1 MTYYKYQEIESED
14 VLDWG
19 QIGKN
24 ISETIDKI
32 DENREKRRDEID
44 ATYEEFQNKL
54 ADAPLGEH
62 KGINNQI
69 LDYSS
74 DVQNSATY
82 AHKMLKAGK
91 WNTRQYQQFM
101 QSLSDNSEQLLD
113 VFTTG
118 NTYYDEILQGVQ
130 DGSLSGINGFL
141 ADQNNSLYK
150 LVDTKW
156 VIDPVTGQ
164 TAIAKY
170 KIDENGDKVL
180 DMDNLVSIKD
190 LENRLKKRYDSYD
203 VEGNLKQR
211 ADLFAKKFETLSKDK
226 GIRSMDDIRQLTK
239 MGKDGKEVSIY
250 ESVVESS
257 INSMLASPMNEQSI
271 LYDYLKFDE
280 NGEEY
285 IYSNNPEDKG
295 KENVIYFDYDNK
307 TGQPNIQ
314 LTDNQRKY
322 MKEQLRDRLDSM
334 IGRSLNLPQQFAPQ
348 QPSASLLEY
357 KAGVARDDTKFQRS
371 VDMVGKLWHGD
382 EEDMASAME
391 YFTGIRDDISRME
404 KKRNKEGMDVIEITL
419 KNGNKEYLSLTNEDG
434 TPKDQ
439 KEFIQSATILTG
451 KENAGRDLTESMF
464 DPTKKYSNAY
474 TGRTTRVAYDPVADA
489 KESIRQIIGDPV
501 KFSSKENDEV
511 IATVQKIASALG
523 GVAETDWELGNAEII
538 KIKVNGEE
546 KELNLQDPSQ
556 AENNLQVLLSFV
568 NDQLDKEYVADVAKR
583 LKSEASGSSN
593 KPDTSKYNK

>member
-211 ADLFAKKFETLSKDK
+211 ADLFAKKFETLSEDK
-226 GIRSMDDIRQLTK
+226 KIRSMDDIRQLTK

-285 IYSNNPEDKG
+285 VYSNNPEDKG

-307 TGQPNIQ
+307 TGQPNIE
-314 LTDNQRKY
+314 LTDNQRAYIKD
-322 MKEQLRDRLDSM
+322 QLRDRLDSM

-348 QPSASLLEY
+348 QPNVAYQKWLDEQGDQKTAETNMITNLGKLWYGDEKDLQEALNFFGGLNKNIKEMERSGDEVIITMKDGGTERVPLKDSDGNPLSQEQFIKQATVLSGEMDIS
-357 KAGVARDDTKFQRS
+357 KALQRGGYDFTKDKFSEATQKSIIRTEANVYDDARDIVNSQLGNYTAFFAGNEEQGAQKIQAI
-371 VDMVGKLWHGD
+371 VGKLGYTATEGGGLYEAVDIKDRDGNLVVQLDFSENAEGAKVQYDKLMNIFENIPEEQLKEIVKAAKTTSGD
-382 EEDMASAME
+382 EGSVDDDDPL
-391 YFTGIRDDISRME
+391 GI
-404 KKRNKEGMDVIEITL
+404 K
-419 KNGNKEYLSLTNEDG
+419 
-434 TPKDQ
+434 
-439 KEFIQSATILTG
+439 
-451 KENAGRDLTESMF
+451 
-464 DPTKKYSNAY
+464 
-474 TGRTTRVAYDPVADA
+474 
-489 KESIRQIIGDPV
+489 
-501 KFSSKENDEV
+501 
-511 IATVQKIASALG
+511 
-523 GVAETDWELGNAEII
+523 
-538 KIKVNGEE
+538 
-546 KELNLQDPSQ
+546 
-556 AENNLQVLLSFV
+556 
-568 NDQLDKEYVADVAKR
+568 
-583 LKSEASGSSN
+583 
-593 KPDTSKYNK
+593 